1 MVLWTLLEHLLVAS
15 RDIKFLITLVILEA
29 RIVVSFAVK
38 LLVAYAQKDESMNLI
53 VE

>member
-29 RIVVSFAVK
+29 RILVSFAVK
-38 LLVAYAQKDESMNLI
+38 LWLLKPRKMKI
-53 VE
+53 

>member
-1 MVLWTLLEHLLVAS
+1 VAS
-15 RDIKFLITLVILEA
+15 RDIKFLILITLVILEA

-38 LLVAYAQKDESMNLI
+38 LLVAYAPKDESMNLN